1 MPYGLAERRNKGE
14 IIMNE
19 DFTFYYQG
27 RDGTMWYRCTKC
39 GYLTRGKP
47 RVCPV
52 CEGKGRRDNEDE
64 D

>member
-1 MPYGLAERRNKGE
+1 
-14 IIMNE
+14 MNE

-47 RVCPV
+47 KVCPV

-64 D
+64 EKGKQG